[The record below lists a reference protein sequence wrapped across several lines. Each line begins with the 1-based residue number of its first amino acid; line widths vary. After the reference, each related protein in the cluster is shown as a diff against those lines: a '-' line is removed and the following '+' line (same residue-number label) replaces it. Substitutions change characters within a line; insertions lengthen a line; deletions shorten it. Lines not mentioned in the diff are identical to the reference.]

1 MRVKQTLYNGP
12 ETMNH
17 PHPSLVS
24 HTHSSQLQTV
34 CVSKKM
40 AQFVFFRS
48 VNRTDTPAPLPFIL
62 ISILSDKPPQSHSR
76 SRLYPSTH
84 DTSCRPSP
92 KPQRGSNSTPL
103 SASTPPPPLP
113 LFAPHPALDDA
124 GWRGPRHASTETP
137 EERKGGNEGW
147 REGSGKN
154 MQEVG
159 WMEGR
164 FGKKKM

>member
-1 MRVKQTLYNGP
+1 
-12 ETMNH
+12 
-17 PHPSLVS
+17 
-24 HTHSSQLQTV
+24 
-34 CVSKKM
+34 M

-103 SASTPPPPLP
+103 SAHPPPTHSTPPHRDTPPSSFCPSPCPGRCWL
-113 LFAPHPALDDA
+113 AGTEACLDRNA
-124 GWRGPRHASTETP
+124 RG
-137 EERKGGNEGW
+137 EEG
-147 REGSGKN
+147 RERR
-154 MQEVG
+154 
-159 WMEGR
+159 MEGGIR
-164 FGKKKM
+164 EKYAGGGVDGGSFWEKKM